1 MAEGQ
6 NCRVH
11 IRVSAPTAIGQTVAI
26 GGSCKAMGNFDKS
39 RVIHL
44 VTTPDSYP
52 VWYTEKPIILPRFQI
67 SQYKYCTV
75 EGGTVRAF
83 ERVEVARMMR
93 PNDMDTYI
101 EDTFNPLRLEGSGI
115 DTEQNL
121 LQEMQRLTSQK
132 SSAALDGSGHGTRIG
147 SSQKLYIVCYHLPVS
162 IHRTNDPLKPFEVS
176 WAESLIAKSDKS
188 VSEDINVVWLGTCR
202 VPDPKPSDEE
212 MKALLAIL
220 DEIHCIPIFMDPTL
234 ASLHYRGY
242 CKHILWPVFHN
253 VDQLDQIHSAWNVGG
268 LSKAETGAPIVN
280 RSRSKSTDGSRPT
293 QASIL
298 ADEQEEKWMKNEA
311 EYYEAYNEVSRIFDR
326 RLAEML
332 QPGDIVWVH
341 DYHLMLL
348 PKMIRDRAISD
359 LRIIFFLHIPFPT
372 SQIFRSLGSATDIL
386 GSIICADIIG
396 FHAFDHTRHF
406 LNATKRMLGVSSVTL
421 QGGLLALNVDERE
434 VIVTMSHVSIE
445 AGMVDRALAMPEVL
459 ETVEHFKALY
469 AGRRIIVGID
479 VCQRLSGNALK
490 LAAFDKL
497 LTDRGGGKVVLIQR
511 CLRPGARL
519 GDEETTSSDLRKMV
533 HDLNLRYNT
542 EGDDVVV
549 DYAEVHDLS
558 LVDRVALYLVAD
570 VFLLTSIREGLNL
583 MPLEYIYAR
592 KDLPHAGVVVA
603 SEFSTCSSLLS
614 GSLKVNPFY
623 TLSVADALDKALS
636 MGKAECEVRSL
647 RDMHF
652 ITSHPSSMWTKQ
664 ILGDLKHLDAA
675 RNKKL
680 STKRLA
686 NLPER
691 LDLEYVL
698 DAYETSRGVGLV
710 PKGTRVFI
718 LDYGGTL
725 LQNKKIE
732 IYMKNTVSSTASDFQ
747 PTPDIMQALRVL
759 SDDPHNVVVV
769 VTSLTRLKLG
779 TIFAGFK
786 NLTLVTSNGL
796 VFSWGQNMINS
807 DDRISQHEVM
817 NAVVP
822 AVSPDDYSFGNVQ
835 IDDEGRM
842 WSYLDYKIDWK
853 AVCNIS
859 VPIIQKYTFRTNG
872 TSLSQRV
879 PGVGWSYFGADPDW
893 GEKQAIQ
900 LKLDLEAALAN
911 YDVKIVSENSGS
923 LEIVPMRFT
932 KGSVVEAVFDRVLSF
947 RAGLL
952 PTFAFVIGD
961 EVSDDNM
968 FDAFYELVASSPSAA
983 GSLNLRG
990 FTVCVGP
997 RPGTSAAL
1005 YAVDVKDV
1013 EHVLTAI
1020 ATGTTTHTVSSPSQP
1035 DTAATGGAYGIA

>member
-26 GGSCKAMGNFDKS
+26 GGSCKAMGNFDKA

-52 VWYTEKPIILPRFQI
+52 IWYTEKPIILPRFQI

-115 DTEQNL
+115 DSEQNL
-121 LQEMQRLTSQK
+121 LQEMQRLTTQK
-132 SSAALDGSGHGTRIG
+132 SSAALDGSGHGGARIG
-147 SSQKLYIVCYHLPVS
+147 SGQKLYIVCYHLPVR
-162 IHRTNDPLKPFEVS
+162 IHRTGDPRKPFELS
-176 WAESLIAKSDKS
+176 WAESLIAKSVKS
-188 VSEDINVVWLGTCR
+188 VSEEIDVVWLGTCK
-202 VPDPKPSDEE
+202 VPEPKPTDEE
-212 MKALLAIL
+212 MEALLVIL
-220 DEIHCIPIFMDPTL
+220 DEKNCIPIFIDPGL

-268 LSKAETGAPIVN
+268 LHKADTPVVN
-280 RSRSKSTDGSRPT
+280 RLRSKSTDGARPT

-311 EYYEAYNEVSRIFDR
+311 EYYEAYNEVSRVFDR
-326 RLAEML
+326 RLAELL
-332 QPGDIVWVH
+332 QPDDIVWVH

-348 PKMIRDRAISD
+348 PKMIRDRAIRD

-386 GSIICADIIG
+386 SSIICADIIG

-445 AGMVDRALAMPEVL
+445 PGTVDDTLNLPEVL
-459 ETVEHFKALY
+459 EAVEHFKQLY

-519 GDEETTSSDLRKMV
+519 GDEETTSTDLRKMV

-549 DYAEVHDLS
+549 DYEEVPELS
-558 LVDRVALYLVAD
+558 LIDRVALYLVAD

-583 MPLEYIYAR
+583 MPLEYIYSR

-664 ILGDLKHLDAA
+664 ILGDLKHLDAG

-680 STKRLA
+680 SAKRLA

-725 LQNKKIE
+725 LQKKKIE
-732 IYMKNTVSSTASDFQ
+732 IYMKNTVSSTSIDFQ
-747 PTPDIMQALRVL
+747 PTPNMMNAIRVL
-759 SDDPHNVVVV
+759 SEDPHNVVVI

-779 TIFAGFK
+779 SIFAGFK

-796 VFSWGQNMINS
+796 VFSWGLNMINS
-807 DDRISQHEVM
+807 DDRICQHEAM
-817 NAVVP
+817 NVVSPP
-822 AVSPDDYSFGNVQ
+822 APDDYSFGNVQ

-842 WSYLDYKIDWK
+842 WSYFDYNIDWK
-853 AVCNIS
+853 AVCEIS

-872 TSLSQRV
+872 TSLSKRV

-911 YDVKIVSENSGS
+911 YDVKIVSENTGNI
-923 LEIVPMRFT
+923 EIVPTGFT
-932 KGSVVEAVFDRVLSF
+932 KGSMVQAVFDRVLAF

-961 EVSDDNM
+961 EASDDSM

-1005 YAVDVKDV
+1005 YANDVKDV

-1020 ATGTTTHTVSSPSQP
+1020 ATPPLPPPPPIDNAMTG
-1035 DTAATGGAYGIA
+1035 AA